1 MRRAGQDAARAKLR
15 REKVS
20 LGGQISVRV
29 LDYGEIPDA
38 RRIFARGALSYISAG
53 AFSWLRGSFAKA
65 LAYCASG
72 GGLASFVTTVF
83 LAGDGVLDPVAEKWF
98 WRRLAASLFVS

>member
-1 MRRAGQDAARAKLR
+1 MR

-29 LDYGEIPDA
+29 LDYSEIPDA
-38 RRIFARGALSYISAG
+38 RRIFARGALSITSAG
-53 AFSWLRGSFAKA
+53 AFSWLRGPFAKA

-72 GGLASFVTTVF
+72 GGLVSFVINVF
-83 LAGDGVLDPVAEKWF
+83 LAGDGVLDPVAEQRF